1 MATIGPKNG
10 RWGLDFGRSRQL
22 LRNEIFDPS
31 TPSKNGGRME
41 GGKMVFLVAI
51 TANRWCQIWGIFLP
65 LVIYVAI
72 IFPISWSSSLVTSN

>member
-1 MATIGPKNG
+1 MATIRPKKWPMG
-10 RWGLDFGRSRQL
+10 SDFWRSRQL

-51 TANRWCQIWGIFLP
+51 TANCWCQFWGIFLP

-72 IFPISWSSSLVTSN
+72 IFPISWPSSLATSN